1 MHFHKRVLRILLLQA
16 GSRNRLILDA
26 LQQHLV
32 LRDVLVDDVH
42 HAGMPR
48 LDHGEGLLR
57 QEGVLLEH
65 RHRLPPMSV
74 GLVMDRKFMV

>member
-1 MHFHKRVLRILLLQA
+1 MHFHKRVLRIRLLQA

-26 LQQHLV
+26 VQHHLV
-32 LRDVLVDDVH
+32 LRDVHVDDVH
-42 HAGMPR
+42 HSGMPR
-48 LDHGEGLLR
+48 LDQGAGLLR
-57 QEGVLLEH
+57 QDGVLLAQ